1 MNLQEIIAQK
11 GLTKYKVAKQAKI
24 GQATISELVSGKRKE
39 PKYSTALKLA
49 KILDVKVEKIYEAI
63 KEGQD
68 ENKKRNNRW

>member
-39 PKYSTALKLA
+39 PKYSTAL
-49 KILDVKVEKIYEAI
+49 IEY
-63 KEGQD
+63 
-68 ENKKRNNRW
+68 